1 MENLYGEQCMR
12 NIKNSTFPENIL
24 EEIRINKVSEKKI
37 EYSELTVDQVKGLR
51 YAVSQMKDRD
61 SMILLCRYEDKMTYK
76 EIGERFSISGER
88 VQQLVAKGLRKLRHP
103 MRYSYIVW
111 GYDAYNQMLAE
122 KRRQV
127 ARLKKEEIEKSGTDI
142 LQTDLAAL
150 QLSIRTWNIL
160 NRIGIHTIGELI
172 SVLKEGQEAL
182 RVRMGRRCFSE
193 MLYSLEELG
202 IFCES
207 DFAKENNEC

>member
-1 MENLYGEQCMR
+1 MR

-24 EEIRINKVSEKKI
+24 EEMRINKVSEKKI
-37 EYSELTVDQVKGLR
+37 EYSELTVDQVKGMR
-51 YAVSQMKDRD
+51 YAVSQMKDQD

-76 EIGERFSISGER
+76 EIGERFSISGEC

-142 LQTDLAAL
+142 LQIDLAAL
-150 QLSIRTWNIL
+150 QLSIGTWNIL

-172 SVLKEGQEAL
+172 SVLKEGQKAL
-182 RVRMGRRCFSE
+182 RIRMGRRCFSE
-193 MLYSLEELG
+193 MLCSLEE
-202 IFCES
+202 
-207 DFAKENNEC
+207 

>member
-1 MENLYGEQCMR
+1 MR

-61 SMILLCRYEDKMTYK
+61 SMILSCRYEDKMTYK

-88 VQQLVAKGLRKLRHP
+88 AQQLVAKGLRKLRHP

-111 GYDAYNQMLAE
+111 GYDTYNQMLAE
-122 KRRQV
+122 KRKQV
-127 ARLKKEEIEKSGTDI
+127 ARLKKEDIEKSGDDI
-142 LQTDLAAL
+142 LQIDLAAL
-150 QLSIRTWNIL
+150 QLSIKTWNIL

-172 SVLKEGQEAL
+172 NVLEKGQEEL
-182 RVRMGRRCFSE
+182 QIRMRKRCFSE
-193 MLYSLEELG
+193 MIYSLEELG
-202 IFCES
+202 LFCES
-207 DFAKENNEC
+207 DFDKENNDIG

>member
-1 MENLYGEQCMR
+1 MR

-24 EEIRINKVSEKKI
+24 EEIGINKVSEKKI
-37 EYSELTVDQVKGLR
+37 DYSELAMDQMKGLQ
-51 YAVSQMKDRD
+51 YAVSQMKVRD

-122 KRRQV
+122 KRKQV
-127 ARLKKEEIEKSGTDI
+127 ARLKKEDIEKSGDDI
-142 LQTDLAAL
+142 LQIDLAAL
-150 QLSIRTWNIL
+150 QLSIKTWNIL

-172 SVLKEGQEAL
+172 NVLEKGQEEL
-182 RVRMGRRCFSE
+182 QIRMGKRCFSE
-193 MLYSLEELG
+193 MIYSLEELG
-202 IFCES
+202 LFCES
-207 DFAKENNEC
+207 DFDKENNDIG

>member
-1 MENLYGEQCMR
+1 MR

-24 EEIRINKVSEKKI
+24 EEIGINKVSEKKI
-37 EYSELTVDQVKGLR
+37 DYSELAMDQMKGLQ
-51 YAVSQMKDRD
+51 YAVSQMKVRD

-127 ARLKKEEIEKSGTDI
+127 ARLKKEDIEKSGDDI
-142 LQTDLAAL
+142 LQIDLAAL
-150 QLSIRTWNIL
+150 QLSIKTWNIL

-172 SVLKEGQEAL
+172 NVLEKGQEEL
-182 RVRMGRRCFSE
+182 QIRMGKRCFSE
-193 MLYSLEELG
+193 MIYSLEELG
-202 IFCES
+202 LFCES
-207 DFAKENNEC
+207 DFDKENNDIG

>member
-1 MENLYGEQCMR
+1 MR

-88 VQQLVAKGLRKLRHP
+88 AQQLVAKGLRKLRHP

-111 GYDAYNQMLAE
+111 GYDTYNQMLAE
-122 KRRQV
+122 KRKQV
-127 ARLKKEEIEKSGTDI
+127 ARLKKEDIEKSGDDI
-142 LQTDLAAL
+142 LQIDLAAL
-150 QLSIRTWNIL
+150 QLSIKTWNIL
-160 NRIGIHTIGELI
+160 KRIGIHTIGELI
-172 SVLKEGQEAL
+172 NVLEKGQEEL
-182 RVRMGRRCFSE
+182 QIRMRKRCFSE
-193 MLYSLEELG
+193 MIYSLEELG
-202 IFCES
+202 LFCES
-207 DFAKENNEC
+207 DFDKENNDIG

>member
-1 MENLYGEQCMR
+1 MR

-24 EEIRINKVSEKKI
+24 EEIGINKVSEKKI
-37 EYSELTVDQVKGLR
+37 DYSELAMDQMKGLQ
-51 YAVSQMKDRD
+51 YAVSQMKVRD

-111 GYDAYNQMLAE
+111 GYDTYNQMLAE
-122 KRRQV
+122 KRKQV
-127 ARLKKEEIEKSGTDI
+127 ARLKKEDIEKSGDDI
-142 LQTDLAAL
+142 LQIDLAAL
-150 QLSIRTWNIL
+150 QLSIKTWNIL

-172 SVLKEGQEAL
+172 NVLEKGQEEL
-182 RVRMGRRCFSE
+182 QIRMRKRCFSE
-193 MLYSLEELG
+193 MIYSLEELG
-202 IFCES
+202 LFCES
-207 DFAKENNEC
+207 DFDKENNDIG